1 MGWHF
6 ELQRSPIESCS
17 YYDFEFFNRIG
28 QNLPF
33 EVTIQIALNP
43 TVNGMAVWVIA
54 QTHIKQ
60 LFNTKS
66 AALNSKRS

>member
-1 MGWHF
+1 MSPLRVKLGFPTSAIGGGWGTAAV
-6 ELQRSPIESCS
+6 
-17 YYDFEFFNRIG
+17 G

-43 TVNGMAVWVIA
+43 TVNRMAVWLIA

-66 AALNSKRS
+66 AAF

>member
-1 MGWHF
+1 MDRF
-6 ELQRSPIESCS
+6 APVIQPPQ
-17 YYDFEFFNRIG
+17 IG

-43 TVNGMAVWVIA
+43 TVNRMAVWLIA

-66 AALNSKRS
+66 AAF

>member
-1 MGWHF
+1 MW
-6 ELQRSPIESCS
+6 SPTSTRASRRIRARIFGPSAEI
-17 YYDFEFFNRIG
+17 EFFNRID

-43 TVNGMAVWVIA
+43 TVNRMAVWVIA

-66 AALNSKRS
+66 AAF